1 MANSLELGV
10 QAGSAAEV
18 PLDGGAM
25 AASGRASRRG
35 LSAELTGGVENGSF
49 RALMLPP
56 SRLRRAT
63 VCGSISFTLEKM
75 PPAFFPA

>member
-25 AASGRASRRG
+25 AASGHASRRG
-35 LSAELTGGVENGSF
+35 LSAEVTGGVRKRG
-49 RALMLPP
+49 
-56 SRLRRAT
+56 
-63 VCGSISFTLEKM
+63 I
-75 PPAFFPA
+75 